1 MEGPVQAA
9 GMGPVIRGVEET
21 SALAVDSLITQE
33 HSLQLVENLR
43 KIYDED
49 DCFLHDVNKR
59 FHAHVKT
66 MKHEKLEVTRS
77 NKPSRSTRTFT
88 KKTSSSALTKSVASP
103 SEEDMESVPPPK
115 TPSRE
120 FFTPKRKSS
129 SSIANSLR
137 KVSAARKISVV
148 KVVEEQEVMLTSP
161 PRKGSVIRKSPKLR
175 TDLNNSRA
183 PSGKIIKSGAN
194 KKVAASGGL
203 HRVKEKWIVNHN
215 FRGVKGSHYSE
226 DRKSRTI
233 RRKLSEM

>member
-21 SALAVDSLITQE
+21 SALAPDSLITQE

-77 NKPSRSTRTFT
+77 NKPSRSTRTFN
-88 KKTSSSALTKSVASP
+88 KKTSSSALTKSVASL
-103 SEEDMESVPPPK
+103 SEEDME

-137 KVSAARKISVV
+137 KVSAARKISIV
-148 KVVEEQEVMLTSP
+148 KVVEEQEVKLTSP
-161 PRKGSVIRKSPKLR
+161 PRKER
-175 TDLNNSRA
+175 
-183 PSGKIIKSGAN
+183 
-194 KKVAASGGL
+194 
-203 HRVKEKWIVNHN
+203 H
-215 FRGVKGSHYSE
+215 
-226 DRKSRTI
+226 
-233 RRKLSEM
+233 